1 MALIYVVE
9 DDTNILE
16 IEMMALRNSNYQVY
30 GFSQASDLY
39 KRMESILPDL
49 VLLDIMLPGGS
60 GLSLLREMARQKIR
74 RNVIILSA
82 KDSIEDK
89 VQGLNLGADDY
100 LPKPFAMAELIA
112 RVRALTR
119 RGGAYIPDVLEM
131 DGTSLDRDSFEL
143 RCGEKCQRLSRKEF
157 QMMEMLFLNR
167 GRLLSTEQF
176 MSRIWGYESD
186 AEINVVWV
194 YISGLRKKLAQIGS
208 TLQISAMRGRGY
220 VLEAS
225 NG

>member
-1 MALIYVVE
+1 MKLLLAEDEHALSDAVAAVLE
-9 DDTNILE
+9 HNNFSVDTVYDGQD
-16 IEMMALRNSNYQVY
+16 ALDYALTEQY
-30 GFSQASDLY
+30 DG
-39 KRMESILPDL
+39 I
-49 VLLDIMLPGGS
+49 LLDIMMPKMD
-60 GLSLLREMARQKIR
+60 GLTVLEHLRARGITTPVMMLTAR
-74 RNVIILSA
+74 AEVSDRVEGL
-82 KDSIEDK
+82 DK
-89 VQGLNLGADDY
+89 GADDY
-100 LPKPFAMAELIA
+100 LPKPFAMAELLA

-119 RGGAYIPDVLEM
+119 RGGEYIPNVLEM
-131 DGTSLDRDSFEL
+131 DGTSLDRDSYEL
-143 RCGEKCQRLSRKEF
+143 RCGECSQHLSKKEF

-220 VLEAS
+220 VLEAA